1 MMSVRPGFAPK
12 RLPTGWHGTR
22 FVGRDF
28 DLRSRGGAVWAS
40 VAYRPTCVP
49 REHAGV
55 TVRRTRTAAAFAT
68 MRITQKP
75 NRHFAGG
82 RSLMHVST
90 DTTLGETGQDDRRT
104 RLARCLERAR
114 SGELAALDEVVR
126 ELNPLLWNVARA
138 QNLSADQAADVV
150 QTTWLELVR
159 RLHEIRAPE
168 ALAAWLVTAT
178 RREAWRV
185 RTWNRQHMS
194 EGTEILESTPDP
206 GPEPYERLMSDERDR
221 VLWRHFQRLP
231 ERCRTLLR
239 IVAQVER
246 PDYSM
251 VAEAMEMPRGSIGPT
266 RGRCLA
272 KLRELLLADTEWS
285 LS

>member
-1 MMSVRPGFAPK
+1 MV
-12 RLPTGWHGTR
+12 LN
-22 FVGRDF
+22 
-28 DLRSRGGAVWAS
+28 
-40 VAYRPTCVP
+40 
-49 REHAGV
+49 EI
-55 TVRRTRTAAAFAT
+55 TA
-68 MRITQKP
+68 IPLLLQ
-75 NRHFAGG
+75 
-82 RSLMHVST
+82 
-90 DTTLGETGQDDRRT
+90 QI
-104 RLARCLERAR
+104 
-114 SGELAALDEVVR
+114 ELADALR
-126 ELNPLLWNVARA
+126 TL
-138 QNLSADQAADVV
+138 DQAADVV
-150 QTTWLELVR
+150 QTSWLELLR

-185 RTWNRQHMS
+185 RNRHRQHLS

-206 GPEPYERLMSDERDR
+206 DPEPDERLVSEERDR

>member
-1 MMSVRPGFAPK
+1 MP
-12 RLPTGWHGTR
+12 
-22 FVGRDF
+22 
-28 DLRSRGGAVWAS
+28 
-40 VAYRPTCVP
+40 
-49 REHAGV
+49 
-55 TVRRTRTAAAFAT
+55 
-68 MRITQKP
+68 INQKP

-82 RSLMHVST
+82 RSLMHVVT
-90 DTTLGETGQDDRRT
+90 DTTPPAEAGQDDRRA

-114 SGELAALDEVVR
+114 GGELAALDEVVR
-126 ELNPLLWNVARA
+126 ELNPVLWHVARA

-150 QTTWLELVR
+150 QTTWLELLR
-159 RLHEIRAPE
+159 RLHEIRAPQ
-168 ALAAWLVTAT
+168 ALAAWLVTTT

-185 RTWNRQHMS
+185 RSWHRQHTP

-206 GPEPYERLMSDERDR
+206 GPELSERIESDERDR
-221 VLWRHFQRLP
+221 VLWRHFQQLP

-246 PDYSM
+246 PDYST

-272 KLRELLLADTEWS
+272 KLREMLLADPGWS
-285 LS
+285 VS